1 MNAWNRKS
9 SWCLSLTKWE
19 SQTTLLFL
27 TRLFSYFISLRYS
40 SLDSRLTPQGDD
52 FEAGSRTEAF
62 FRAIKLDYRDAQ
74 LLFDLLDQDQSGQAD
89 RRIDRRCNHQ
99 NQPDWSHQKYVQIL
113 KSLSGERLQ
122 VTVDEFI
129 DGCAKLQGEATALET
144 KALHLEV
151 DRVLWGLWCE
161 TWCVLLL
168 WNTESFDLSTKT
180 S

>member
-27 TRLFSYFISLRYS
+27 TTLFSYFISLRYS

-74 LLFDLLDQDQSGQAD
+74 LLFDLLDQDQSGEAG
-89 RRIDRRCNHQ
+89 RIDRRCNQ
-99 NQPDWSHQKYVQIL
+99 NQADWSHQRCANIEVT
-113 KSLSGERLQ
+113 LSCRRLQ

-144 KALHLEV
+144 KVLHLEV
-151 DRVLWGLWCE
+151 CGLGALRFVMLSASFRVSLCFF
-161 TWCVLLL
+161 TI
-168 WNTESFDLSTKT
+168 
-180 S
+180 